1 MTVTIN
7 WNTIITAAA
16 LVAAIIALLSNFAK
30 GVRWVDRQKAQ
41 DSEIKDIKNEQS
53 IITYGLLACLK
64 GLSEQGCDGPV
75 TDAID
80 KIEKHLNVKAHGG

>member
-1 MTVTIN
+1 MTVELS

-41 DSEIKDIKNEQS
+41 DAEIKSIKDEQTL
-53 IITYGLLACLK
+53 ITYGLLACLK

-75 TDAID
+75 TEAVD